1 MHTPWT
7 PLGRIFTLVLALFV
21 SSAAAQPSEAPAPGA
36 RTESLESIVRSI
48 RTLNRELAAKQ
59 DEMRSLAGEGRRDE
73 ITRQIEGIVERVN
86 QLEENFQE
94 IASGI
99 DPEAFVAKHDTTTVD
114 WSKDLQEILSPVVNE
129 VRRLTRRPREIDRL
143 RSGIEEYEGQLLL
156 IEQAKQ
162 NVQQHLTTTASPE
175 LTQRLT
181 AALQGFDAKRLAI
194 LTQLDISRQKLE
206 SKLAERKTLSESV
219 QNIFQLFFKSR
230 GVNLLLALLAAFVF
244 WLLARRA
251 QSIAGKFFGGARDRG
266 FYSRLIS
273 VLCTVSVVAGAL
285 VVFLMALYF
294 VGDWVLL
301 IITLTLILGVI
312 WTSKQAV
319 HQFWTHAALLL
330 NVGSVREG
338 ERLIYLGLPWK
349 VESLNFYSHLTNP
362 ALTGGDLYLPI
373 RDMANLR
380 SRSFAPDERW
390 FPTQVGDWL
399 RFNDGTIAK
408 VLHQSIEQVR
418 VALLGGSERLLP
430 TANFLA
436 EAPQNLA
443 HGFRHAVSFGL
454 DYGLQSGITQRV
466 PAILKASV
474 ANGVGAAGYGAALR
488 ALTVEFEEAG
498 ASSLNI
504 AVLADFD
511 GGAAGDY
518 NRLRRLVHSLCV
530 DTCNQQGWIIP
541 FTQMTVHLAE
551 KDLGPKTSA
560 ESGHGAVLPGNP

>member
-1 MHTPWT
+1 MQIRFKALCW
-7 PLGRIFTLVLALFV
+7 LLTLLLSLLV
-21 SSAAAQPSEAPAPGA
+21 SNAVAQPSAGA
-36 RTESLESIVRSI
+36 SGTRTESLETILRSI
-48 RTLNRELAAKQ
+48 RSLNRELSSKQ

-86 QLEENFQE
+86 QLEANFQE

-99 DPEAFVAKHDTTTVD
+99 DPDAFVAKHDTTTVD

-162 NVQQHLTTTASPE
+162 NVQQHLTSSASPE
-175 LTQRLT
+175 LAQHLS
-181 AALQGFDAKRLAI
+181 AALQNFDVKRQAI
-194 LTQLDISRQKLE
+194 LTQLDISRQKLD

-230 GVNLLLALLAAFVF
+230 GVNLLVALLAAFVF
-244 WLLARRA
+244 WLVARRA
-251 QSIAGKFFGGARDRG
+251 QSLGGRFFGHSRDRG

-273 VLCTVSVVAGAL
+273 VLCTVSVVAGSL

-399 RFNDGTIAK
+399 RFSDGTLAK

-418 VALLGGSERLLP
+418 VALLGGSERLIS
-430 TANFLA
+430 TASFLA

-443 HGFRHAVSFGL
+443 YGFRHAVSFGL
-454 DYGLQSGITQRV
+454 DYGLQPSITNRV
-466 PAILKASV
+466 PPILKAAV
-474 ANGVGAAGYGAALR
+474 ASGLNAAGFGAALR

-511 GGAAGDY
+511 GGVAGDF
-518 NRLRRLVHSLCV
+518 NRLRRLVHTLCV
-530 DTCNQQGWIIP
+530 DTCNQHGWVIP
-541 FTQMTVHLAE
+541 FNQMTVHFAGE
-551 KDLGPKTSA
+551 QNGSGAPKGSCPGPILS
-560 ESGHGAVLPGNP
+560 GNP